1 MVITAN
7 ELKTK
12 GISVVEEAM
21 KTYSRAVI
29 SVRGKRKYIM
39 LPLEDYE
46 TLQEDSLTLAIRES
60 EEDIKN
66 GRYTVGSV
74 EDHLKEVGIL

>member
-7 ELKTK
+7 ALKTK
-12 GISVVEEAM
+12 GISAIEEAM
-21 KTYSRAVI
+21 KTYSRVVI